1 MMDMPPSYKA
11 VLSLVLSSRLTLLE
25 FHIAITKDQSSEL
38 SYQRLNK
45 NTSFLLL

>member
-1 MMDMPPSYKA
+1 MMDVPPSYKA
-11 VLSLVLSSRLTLLE
+11 TLSLVFSSRLTLLE
-25 FHIAITKDQSSEL
+25 FHIAIAEGQSSEL